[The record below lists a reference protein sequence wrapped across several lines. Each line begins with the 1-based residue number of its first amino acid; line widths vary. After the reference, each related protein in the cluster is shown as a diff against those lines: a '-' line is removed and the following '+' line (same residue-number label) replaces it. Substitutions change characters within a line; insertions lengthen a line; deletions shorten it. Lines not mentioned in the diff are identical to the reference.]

1 MNRFETFAFFIES
14 FFSQNQRRR
23 FQCPSVD
30 DPPKIDRRQTGNPR
44 YVFNSKSMSNM
55 QNLQLVAVYDDFDK
69 NGDPMILSLRFNKDR
84 KEVEA
89 NWVTAV
95 YGKRKNILVDDWT
108 KKGYLVYMNDLE
120 LEKAPAEVVTLHMR
134 VSKSASAYNSII
146 KHKSEFV
153 NDMDLVFYT
162 QNNQTYG
169 FAYNGKIYLDP
180 ELMNIEVAVHEYTH
194 LWG

>member
-1 MNRFETFAFFIES
+1 
-14 FFSQNQRRR
+14 
-23 FQCPSVD
+23 
-30 DPPKIDRRQTGNPR
+30 
-44 YVFNSKSMSNM
+44 M

-134 VSKSASAYNSII
+134 VSKSASAYDSII